1 MNEEFEK
8 MMNDLMDKL
17 DKNPKIKEK
26 INENIEEIEKLLG
39 FNVEMSIQ
47 FSPEADE
54 YKKIFEGY
62 DEDDLDFDESMTLNM
77 FLDFIKEEDGDL
89 EVVIDPLHLK
99 NGMNSINNLIVT
111 TYENKLVLVPT
122 TNKKKD
128 E

>member
-8 MMNDLMDKL
+8 MINDLIDKL